1 MWEDSW
7 KQKEREK
14 KKKTNT
20 VGTKALNTE
29 GVLSND
35 FETNN
40 TICTNTELQTPT

>member
-1 MWEDSW
+1 MHVRRQL
-7 KQKEREK
+7 KTERK
-14 KKKTNT
+14 RKKTNT
-20 VGTKALNTE
+20 VGTNALNTE